1 MTGVSMERVHYHTD
15 MAANGGG
22 SNSNRRKKKRKTPKA
37 HGGPPKKSLLERHQE
52 YDNSAKESALNRFNI
67 SPLPIGIPEDLP
79 QPGNF
84 SFEWE
89 NNPVS
94 LKTESILA
102 GKVVRKG
109 EFGWL
114 SDERVAEI
122 GKMVDDL
129 DMTLDQ
135 ALSLRSAMLQQKTVY
150 SHGQL
155 QARGKALYRLYREGV
170 GIVDLSKKFD
180 FPPMNIFRLIL
191 KEMGWSKSRIKETLR
206 APSKFKE
213 RERKEFQAA
222 ESADRVSNVDQSET
236 HIRADVF
243 EDILA
248 DWFENQG
255 VRLRRQG
262 EMVKEQMKDHGRPVN
277 TPDLLFLDHVEINGE
292 PVAWIDAKHF
302 YGADVNFQRKKIVK
316 QAARYVDTW
325 GQGALVFRHGFCNNI
340 HIPGTVLLDCGPLD
354 LEPLNKITE
363 S

>member
-1 MTGVSMERVHYHTD
+1 
-15 MAANGGG
+15 MAARGSEENGRR
-22 SNSNRRKKKRKTPKA
+22 RRKNRKKEKS
-37 HGGPPKKSLLERHQE
+37 HGGPSRKSLMERHFE
-52 YDNSAKESALNRFNI
+52 YDSAAKEFAINRFSQ
-67 SPLPIGIPEDLP
+67 SPLPIGIPEDFAE
-79 QPGNF
+79 PGHF

-94 LKTESILA
+94 LKTEANLA
-102 GKVVRKG
+102 SKVVRKG

-155 QARGKALYRLYREGV
+155 QARGKALYRLYREGMS
-170 GIVDLSKKFD
+170 IVELSKKFD

-213 RERKEFQAA
+213 RERKEFEAA
-222 ESADRVSNVDQSET
+222 EAADRVSNVDQSET
-236 HIRADVF
+236 HSRADLF

-255 VRLRRQG
+255 VRVRRQG
-262 EMVKEQMKDHGRPVN
+262 EMVKEQMKEHGRPVN

-302 YGADVNFQRKKIVK
+302 YGADINFQRKKIVK
-316 QAARYVDTW
+316 QAGRYVDTW
-325 GQGALVFRHGFCNNI
+325 GQGALVFRHGFCENI

-354 LEPLNKITE
+354 LSALNPPTE

>member
-1 MTGVSMERVHYHTD
+1 
-15 MAANGGG
+15 MAAKGG
-22 SNSNRRKKKRKTPKA
+22 SGNSNRRRKPKNKPKK
-37 HGGPPKKSLLERHQE
+37 HGGPQKKELIARHSE
-52 YDNSAKESALNRFNI
+52 FDKSAKEAANNRFDQ
-67 SPLPIGIPEDLP
+67 SPLPIGIPADIP
-79 QPGNF
+79 NPGHF
-84 SFEWE
+84 SFDWE

-114 SDERVAEI
+114 PDERVAEI
-122 GKMVDDL
+122 GEMVDDL

-155 QARGKALYRLYREGV
+155 QARGKALYRLYREGAT
-170 GIVDLSKKFD
+170 IVDLSKKFD

-213 RERKEFQAA
+213 RERKEFEEA

-236 HIRADVF
+236 HYRADIF

-255 VRLRRQG
+255 VRVRRQG
-262 EMVKEQMKDHGRPVN
+262 EMVKEQMKEHGRPVN
-277 TPDLLFLDHVEINGE
+277 TPDC
-292 PVAWIDAKHF
+292 
-302 YGADVNFQRKKIVK
+302 Y
-316 QAARYVDTW
+316 
-325 GQGALVFRHGFCNNI
+325 
-340 HIPGTVLLDCGPLD
+340 
-354 LEPLNKITE
+354 